1 MKKKETE
8 HKRALKEEQSE
19 VIRLKRE
26 LDRVEKEKTELK
38 KERNTL
44 KAALEKRAA
53 GDQKIQAH
61 ISECEAKATKAEG
74 ELDAFKANA
83 AKWLAELTKL
93 NAEMDSK
100 FPESYLFSF
109 FLCIFLIRIF
119 VSVSHLIR
127 RQPTCSQNTLST
139 AKLLQPTL

>member
-19 VIRLKRE
+19 VIRLKRD

-38 KERNTL
+38 KERNTF
-44 KAALEKRAA
+44 KTALEQRAA

-61 ISECEAKATKAEG
+61 ITACEAKATKASE
-74 ELDAFKANA
+74 ESDALKTNA

-100 FPESYLFSF
+100 LPESYIF
-109 FLCIFLIRIF
+109 FF
-119 VSVSHLIR
+119 VSS
-127 RQPTCSQNTLST
+127 
-139 AKLLQPTL
+139 

>member
-19 VIRLKRE
+19 VTRLKRD

-44 KAALEKRAA
+44 KTALEKRAA

-61 ISECEAKATKAEG
+61 IAACEAKATKAE
-74 ELDAFKANA
+74 EESDALKANA

-100 FPESYLFSF
+100 FSESYPFS
-109 FLCIFLIRIF
+109 LYLPDRK
-119 VSVSHLIR
+119 STRLNSSHSGESR
-127 RQPTCSQNTLST
+127 MPSS
-139 AKLLQPTL
+139 A